1 MRDFALTIQLW
12 VWLSMGLVGCAWLG
26 FTPDESLDTR
36 RCATHSALGCAA
48 QAALYCTVRGP
59 MDGFVGCIVE
69 KSSKCAAEGIAG
81 CLYATIAGSGGIGG
95 GSGRDYDMEKVQQCC
110 DSRSH
115 DGRWGAVEMVAEC
128 YVDVCIG
135 GQ

>member
-12 VWLSMGLVGCAWLG
+12 VWMSFSLVGCAWLG

-59 MDGFVGCIVE
+59 MDGFVSCVVE
-69 KSSKCAAEGIAG
+69 KSGKCSAEGIAG
-81 CLYATIAGSGGIGG
+81 CLYATIAASGGASG
-95 GSGRDYDMEKVQQCC
+95 GSGRDYDMEKVKQCC
-110 DSRSH
+110 DGRSH
-115 DGRWGAVEMVAEC
+115 NGRWDAVEMVAEC
-128 YVDVCIG
+128 YVDVCVG
-135 GQ
+135 GK